1 MTISHF
7 GAVLLFSLFT
17 SVIFGITQRS
27 EPRMM
32 IRFGAFCFAL
42 FVGGTI
48 AASWVMWLIKHESAQ
63 TCADGDGISSPQGL
77 NLISARGVARYFPT
91 YLEANK

>member
-1 MTISHF
+1 MTHF
-7 GAVLLFSLFT
+7 TAVLLFSLFT
-17 SVIFGITQRS
+17 SVVFGITQRS

-48 AASWVMWLIKHESAQ
+48 VASWLMFLIK
-63 TCADGDGISSPQGL
+63 
-77 NLISARGVARYFPT
+77 R
-91 YLEANK
+91 